1 MMIAK
6 VFKDL
11 AVSAA
16 GLVVT
21 TTLALGA
28 GELFVPRLGPDGL
41 PSSTQLD
48 GTVAILVATGDVS
61 GRFTLD
67 HPLLAQVG
75 DTQGGTAVTLD
86 LGISYASAGN
96 QLEITARNAGVDER
110 LSGRRIMIE
119 VTLNGER
126 FEVPDSACSL
136 ELDQLH
142 YVVLRPL
149 AAVQAGPPRGIP
161 LPAFAGRLECEGLVS
176 ESGRSMSFVGVF
188 RVAPED
194 I

>member
-1 MMIAK
+1 MMIAN

-11 AVSAA
+11 AVLAV
-16 GLVVT
+16 GLVTT
-21 TTLALGA
+21 TTLAFVTGGFL
-28 GELFVPRLGPDGL
+28 VPRLGPDGL
-41 PSSTQLD
+41 PSSRQLD
-48 GTVAILVATGDVS
+48 GTVAFLIATGDVS
-61 GRFTLD
+61 GRFILD

-75 DTQGGTAVTLD
+75 DTKGGTAAALD
-86 LGISYASAGN
+86 LGVSYAGSGH
-96 QLEITARNAGVDER
+96 QLEITARNAGVDDR
-110 LSGRRIMIE
+110 LTGSRIMIE

-126 FEVPDSACSL
+126 FEVPDSACSV

-149 AAVQAGPPRGIP
+149 AAVQGGPPRGVP